1 MRNFRKVIFWC
12 HLLTGVTAG
21 IVILIMSVT
30 GVLLTYEKQITSWAD
45 MRGYRNSPVPG
56 GQTERLSPEQL
67 LKAFRERD
75 ATATVQTLIV
85 RSSLELPPSVVVAGN
100 AAQTSTRTLYLNP
113 YSGEVLGEGSPSVR
127 RFFRVVTDW
136 HRWLGASSENRTVA
150 RAVTGACNLGFLF
163 IVTSGIFI
171 WWPKNWSRSQLRKI
185 TWFRRNLPGKA
196 REFNWHNT
204 IGFWSLIPLFI
215 VVLSATVIS
224 YPWASNLV
232 YRLVGETAPQPST
245 NRPRSG
251 SETQLISESGL
262 DPLFA
267 RASSQVSDWKTLS
280 ARIPTSMD
288 APVAFSIDSGG
299 GGQPQKR
306 SSLTLDRKTGEV
318 LKWEPFSS
326 YSTGRKLRTILRF
339 AHTGEVLGIG
349 GQTIAGL
356 VSLGGAFLVYTGIS
370 LSIRRFV
377 SWQERRR
384 RSQIDVPGKAEGAS
398 A

>member
-45 MRGYRNSPVPG
+45 MRGYRNLPVPG
-56 GQTERLSPEQL
+56 DQTERLSPEQL

-85 RSSLELPPSVVVAGN
+85 RSSLDLPSSVVVAGN
-100 AAQTSTRTLYLNP
+100 GARTSARTLYLNP
-113 YSGEVLGEGSPSVR
+113 YSGEVLGEGSTSVR

-136 HRWLGASSENRTVA
+136 HRWLGASNENRTVA

-280 ARIPTSMD
+280 ARIPTSPD

-356 VSLGGAFLVYTGIS
+356 ASLGGAFLVYTGIS

-384 RSQIDVPGKAEGAS
+384 RSQIEVPGKAEGAS